1 MLRLSPAVLAGVS
14 LALTASAFGQMTPG
28 DAGIRTIAEGET
40 ASVALKA
47 FSRRSEEVI
56 HGSEA
61 QLEIDQAFRVI
72 GPLLGGPDAV
82 EAKWREVRGDGVN
95 VLQFEFRTRDASPL
109 VPSDYM
115 INGEEA
121 EFIGWEIGLSNPIE
135 FLDFTGD
142 ITVTE
147 YEVFVSENGGID
159 FTVFDF
165 TSSFLIPWD
174 GTDDGRV
181 IPLRTPGGPVGRA
194 VRSAERC
201 RVPVSEVGM
210 DGSGTRCTLARS
222 TRLASASST
231 RAPSIFA
238 SSATRWLVAAM
249 SITKPPDTSCSI
261 CGVHPIT
268 ISVPRSAR
276 MMRSMPSRRC
286 VPGAS
291 IARTERS
298 A

>member
-1 MLRLSPAVLAGVS
+1 LRLSPAVLAGVS

-165 TSSFLIPWD
+165 TSSFLNPWD

-181 IPLRTPGGPVGRA
+181 IPLRTPGGPV
-194 VRSAERC
+194 EYNLMIIQYEYEYT
-201 RVPVSEVGM
+201 VPAPA
-210 DGSGTRCTLARS
+210 TLTLAGMLG
-222 TRLASASST
+222 LAG
-231 RAPSIFA
+231 
-238 SSATRWLVAAM
+238 L
-249 SITKPPDTSCSI
+249 
-261 CGVHPIT
+261 
-268 ISVPRSAR
+268 
-276 MMRSMPSRRC
+276 RR
-286 VPGAS
+286 
-291 IARTERS
+291 RR
-298 A
+298 